1 MFLVNKRSRIVF
13 LFSIF
18 LCLLFTAGALTAERA
33 VIIGFHQRPGP
44 AEQTLVLS
52 AGFNEDLNGD
62 GLVNNR
68 DVRLHLQGT
77 AQDLGD
83 QGKDDVYGYGLVN
96 AAAAVSAPVVI
107 HLTVTTAKGAPANSA
122 ETVSLAGTKI
132 DITIVNDSLSAIDV
146 DVYEAGAL
154 VKELSESFRFGG
166 KNQSEVTFGDLDAK
180 DMAYHVVFVPKGKEG
195 AFATVDI
202 REVQ

>member
-1 MFLVNKRSRIVF
+1 MFLINKRSRIVF

-18 LCLLFTAGALTAERA
+18 LCLLFTAGALAAERA

-44 AEQTLVLS
+44 AEQALIHS
-52 AGFNEDLNGD
+52 AGGAAHRAFHLIPAMAAKVPEQALEGLRRNPHVAYVEDD
-62 GLVNNR
+62 
-68 DVRLHLQGT
+68 
-77 AQDLGD
+77 
-83 QGKDDVYGYGLVN
+83 
-96 AAAAVSAPVVI
+96 AVV
-107 HLTVTTAKGAPANSA
+107 
-122 ETVSLAGTKI
+122 
-132 DITIVNDSLSAIDV
+132 SAIDV
-146 DVYEAGAL
+146 EVYEAGAL
-154 VKELSESFRFGG
+154 VKDLFESFRFGG